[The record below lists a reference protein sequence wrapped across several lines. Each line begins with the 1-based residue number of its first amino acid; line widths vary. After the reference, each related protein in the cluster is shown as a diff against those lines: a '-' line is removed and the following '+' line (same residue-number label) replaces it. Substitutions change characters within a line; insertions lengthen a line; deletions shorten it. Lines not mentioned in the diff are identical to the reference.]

1 MDIEEKPPTG
11 SDSGD
16 GYEATSMQGH
26 DSAETDSPQSL
37 ADLYEVAE
45 QPIFVPYKL
54 VPKKNGKTDKVP
66 NNGQHNLRYTEPS
79 HRMPLVDALKRVNE
93 WRGLHGIGLV
103 FEGGIIRDGFQLV
116 GLDYDDVDFDHFH
129 LPVASYAERSPSLK
143 GIHQLAWVPTAWAAQ
158 YRYTGNIQIADCHHA
173 EVYLASRFLTTSG
186 DRINDLPI
194 KRLTS
199 DELLILESWKLNPF
213 EKAPAF
219 AAAPEI
225 PDGGSLIDLTRFAL
239 SPTQKQLLG
248 GAKRPEIDRSTV
260 SHGLWIKLFDEGCKR
275 EDILYTT
282 IKAPALWQYCLDHRN
297 DDPGKALEFAKEEIN
312 RAYGISQSGM
322 RAKLVGFNPTWKPA
336 EPKEIITFPAPYPGP
351 MADAVAAGLE
361 AAHKRQPELTTM
373 GVLSSMAASCGS
385 FYRQQNGSRLNLYF
399 LGIAKTGTGKDVPLR
414 LAKQIGRLGN
424 AKLIG
429 APGSGQGLEDA
440 LVSNIATYCAVDEIA
455 HFFSAMNDAKASN
468 YERANG
474 RKLLEL
480 FSASG
485 DEYETRALAGKEAR
499 IVQNPAFN
507 LIGFTTPEKL
517 GTAFNPDDFADGLA
531 GRILFV
537 FTNNNP
543 PARRV
548 RKPIELPVSVKR
560 TAMQVENGLVY
571 LQSMG
576 GIVINISDDAE
587 GMLDV
592 LLAEFDRRGRAVDSP
607 WESALCVRSLEKV
620 ERIAGVLAVWDN
632 PAKPVISL
640 GHVEWAAQFVRASN
654 AAVLSFVEEF
664 MHSGDEQKNAA
675 ALMGMLLDGKTK
687 PKPDRK
693 GEIAASDAGWVP
705 RSALMRRSDLCKKD
719 FDAAIAYLMARD
731 EIESGLFGDKR
742 MQVVGLKSDD

>member
-1 MDIEEKPPTG
+1 MTSMKKPPAG
-11 SDSGD
+11 DAAKGAVDCISNDSKNTAVA
-16 GYEATSMQGH
+16 ESSQTQG
-26 DSAETDSPQSL
+26 L

-45 QPIFVPYKL
+45 RPIFVPYKL
-54 VPKKNGKTDKVP
+54 VPKENGKTDKVP
-66 NNGQHNLRYTEPS
+66 SNGQYNLCYTEAG
-79 HRMPLVDALKRVNE
+79 HLMPLIAALALVSE
-93 WRGLHGIGLV
+93 WRGLHGVGIV
-103 FEGGIIRDGFQLV
+103 FEGGIVHDGYQLV
-116 GLDYDDVDFDHFH
+116 GLDYDGVDFDRFQ
-129 LPVASYAERSPSLK
+129 LPVASYAERSPSGK
-143 GIHQLAWVPTAWAAQ
+143 GIHQLAWVPTLWAAR
-158 YRYTGNIQIADCHHA
+158 YRYTTNVQLDGCHHA
-173 EVYLASRFLTTSG
+173 EVYLASRFLTASG
-186 DRINDLPI
+186 DRINDMPI
-194 KRLTS
+194 NRLTPC
-199 DELLILESWKLNPF
+199 ELLILESWRLNPF
-213 EKAPAF
+213 ETEQPKAIPPKLDAGSPLDLNAF
-219 AAAPEI
+219 HLTPEQNHLVN
-225 PDGGSLIDLTRFAL
+225 GTG
-239 SPTQKQLLG
+239 K
-248 GAKRPEIDRSTV
+248 IDRSNIMMGFIINL
-260 SHGLWIKLFDEGCKR
+260 SDKASQ
-275 EDILYTT
+275 EDILATLVQT
-282 IKAPALWQYCLDHRN
+282 PALWQYLMDHRN
-297 DDPGKALEFAKEEIN
+297 NDEAKALIFAREEIS
-312 RAYGISQSGM
+312 RAYSKSQTGM
-322 RAKLVGFNPTWKPA
+322 KAKLVGFNPAWKPV
-336 EPKEIITFPAPYPGP
+336 EPKEIIAFPTPYAGP

-361 AAHKRQPELTTM
+361 AAHKPQPELTTM
-373 GVLSSMAASCGS
+373 AVLSSMAAACGS
-385 FYRQQNGSRLNLYF
+385 FYRQQDGSRLNLYF

-455 HFFSAMNDAKASN
+455 HFFSAMNDARASN

-499 IVQNPAFN
+499 IIQNPAFN

-548 RKPIELPVSVKR
+548 RKPIELPVSVQR

-571 LQSMG
+571 LHSMG
-576 GIVINISDDAE
+576 GIVINIADDAE
-587 GMLDV
+587 RMLDV
-592 LLAEFDRRGRAVDSP
+592 LLAEFDQRGRAIDSP

-632 PAKPVISL
+632 PAKPVITL
-640 GHVEWAAQFVRASN
+640 EHIEWAAQFVRASN

-664 MHSGDEQKNAA
+664 MHSGGEQKSAA
-675 ALMGMLLDGKTK
+675 LLMGMLLDGKTK

-693 GEIAASDAGWVP
+693 GEIAASEAGWVP

-719 FDAAIAYLMARD
+719 FDAAIAYLLARD
-731 EIESGLFGDKR
+731 EIAAGSFGNKDL
-742 MQVVGLKSDD
+742 QVIGLKGDD

>member
-1 MDIEEKPPTG
+1 MTSMKKPPTG
-11 SDSGD
+11 DEPGE
-16 GYEATSMQGH
+16 GYKVTTKSH
-26 DSAETDSPQSL
+26 DSAENDSLQGL
-37 ADLYEVAE
+37 VELVEIAE
-45 QPIFVPYKL
+45 RPIFVPYKL
-54 VPKKNGKTDKVP
+54 VPKENGKTDKVP
-66 NNGQHNLRYTEPS
+66 NSGQYNLCYTEPN
-79 HRMPLVDALKRVNE
+79 HLMPMVAALALVNE

-103 FEGGIIRDGFQLV
+103 FEGGIVHDSWQLV
-116 GLDYDDVDFDHFH
+116 GLDYDGVDFDRFR
-129 LPVASYAERSPSLK
+129 LPVSSYAERSPSGK

-158 YRYTGNIQIADCHHA
+158 YRYTTNIQLDGCHHA
-173 EVYLASRFLTTSG
+173 EVYLASRFLTASG
-186 DRINDLPI
+186 DRLNDLPI
-194 KRLTS
+194 TRLTVA
-199 DELLILESWKLNPF
+199 ELAQLESWGLNPF
-213 EKAPAF
+213 EAEQLKTIPPKLDAGSPLDLNAF
-219 AAAPEI
+219 HLTPEQNHLVN
-225 PDGGSLIDLTRFAL
+225 GTG
-239 SPTQKQLLG
+239 K
-248 GAKRPEIDRSTV
+248 IDRSNIMMGFIINL
-260 SHGLWIKLFDEGCKR
+260 SDNKASQ
-275 EDILYTT
+275 EDILATLVLT
-282 IKAPALWQYCLDHRN
+282 PALWQYLMDHRN
-297 DDPGKALEFAKEEIN
+297 NDEAKALIFAREEIN
-312 RAYGISQSGM
+312 RAYSKSQTGM
-322 RAKLVGFNPTWKPA
+322 KAKLVGFNPAWKPV
-336 EPKEIITFPAPYPGP
+336 EPKEIIAFPAPYPGP
-351 MADAVAAGLE
+351 MADVVAAGLE
-361 AAHKRQPELTTM
+361 AAHKPQPELTTM
-373 GVLSSMAASCGS
+373 AVLSSMAAACGS
-385 FYRQQNGSRLNLYF
+385 FYRQRDGSRLNLYF

-455 HFFSAMNDAKASN
+455 HFFSAMNDARASN

-499 IVQNPAFN
+499 IIQNPAFN

-517 GTAFNPDDFADGLA
+517 GTAFSPDDFADGLA

-537 FTNNNP
+537 FTSSNP

-548 RKPIELPVSVKR
+548 RKPIELPVSVQR

-571 LQSMG
+571 LHSMG
-576 GIVINISDDAE
+576 GIVINIADDAE
-587 GMLDV
+587 RMLDV
-592 LLAEFDRRGRAVDSP
+592 LLAEFDQRGRAFDSP
-607 WESALCVRSLEKV
+607 WENALCVRSLEKV
-620 ERIAGVLAVWDN
+620 ERIAGVLAVWGN
-632 PAKPVISL
+632 PAKPVITL
-640 GHVEWAAQFVRASN
+640 RHVEWAAQFVRASN

-719 FDAAIAYLMARD
+719 FDAAIAYLLARD
-731 EIESGLFGDKR
+731 EIAAGSFGDKDL
-742 MQVVGLKSDD
+742 QVIGLKGDD